1 MKRVIV
7 DYAKLTHEILNLLV
21 ERFPDGYDDSNIIR
35 FRNAKNELIEAV
47 EVRTEDTI
55 YLVKVSTKLA
65 DRIENYDE
73 DDEIEIEPIA
83 DIALDDDD
91 DAPSD
96 DDDDKPEYKD
106 DDVSGEDDD
115 DDDDADDSD
124 IAEDEDDEDEE

>member
-73 DDEIEIEPIA
+73 DDEI
-83 DIALDDDD
+83 
-91 DAPSD
+91 
-96 DDDDKPEYKD
+96 
-106 DDVSGEDDD
+106 
-115 DDDDADDSD
+115 
-124 IAEDEDDEDEE
+124 